1 MLVGPCAALMSVAIS
16 ANLLGDRLRD
26 RWQIKR

>member
-1 MLVGPCAALMSVAIS
+1 MLLGPCVALMSVAIS

-26 RWQIKR
+26 RWQRQR